1 MNPIYTVYIIQSLK
15 DDSFYIGY
23 SANIE
28 ERISKHN
35 NGNSR
40 YTSKKIPW
48 RLVYTEEFS
57 SKSDAIKRERFLKKQ
72 KNRNFYLRLIQNKN

>member
-28 ERISKHN
+28 ERINKHN

-48 RLVYTEEFS
+48 KLAYTEEFS
-57 SKSDAIKRERFLKKQ
+57 SKSDAIKRERFLK
-72 KNRNFYLRLIQNKN
+72 NRKIKISTSG

>member
-28 ERISKHN
+28 ERINKHN
-35 NGNSR
+35 SGNSR